1 MKVLNLVIVV
11 LLLISTQSFSQKKNK
26 PMKLK
31 TEIDSVSYALGI
43 DIFNNLKQG
52 GLENIN
58 IEAFTKAMN
67 DAQKGTEPQ
76 IDANTSKQIIQ
87 TYFTKVK
94 EKQSASLIEPGR
106 KFLEENGKRKGV
118 ITTASGL
125 QYEVIKEGNGVH
137 PTTSDKVKVHYHGTF
152 IDGKMFD
159 SSVERGEPITF
170 GVTQVIKGWTEALLL
185 MSPGAKYKL
194 YIPYNL
200 AYGERGQG
208 AIKPYD
214 TLVFEVELID
224 IEK

>member
-1 MKVLNLVIVV
+1 M
-11 LLLISTQSFSQKKNK
+11 STQSFSQKKVK
-26 PMKLK
+26 TMKLK
-31 TEIDSVSYALGI
+31 TELDSVSYALGV

-58 IEAFTKAMN
+58 IEAFSKAMN
-67 DAQKGTEPQ
+67 DAQNGAEPQ

-87 TYFTKVK
+87 TYFAKAK
-94 EKQSASLIEPGR
+94 EKESGPAIEVGK

-125 QYEVIKEGNGVH
+125 QYEVLKEGNGVH

-152 IDGKMFD
+152 IDGKEFD
-159 SSVERGEPITF
+159 SSVSRGEPIVF

-194 YIPYNL
+194 FIPYNL